1 MALTDPK
8 DWDSIRVTVDGKTV
22 KLDEAFEVFED
33 IFDDAEEAF
42 KHIEHAFAGVDKDI
56 HAKVDALKKRVVK
69 ERPDEYEYIPDED
82 EEDYDIYHRT
92 IRNRRSNLHKLI
104 IMFAVIT
111 LLVFGGLF
119 YVVVTLESKPE
130 VEAPSTLEET
140 KPTEKLEKLL

>member
-42 KHIEHAFAGVDKDI
+42 KHLEHAFAGVDKDI

-69 ERPDEYEYIPDED
+69 ERPDEYEYIPDEG
-82 EEDYDIYHRT
+82 ERGYHKD
-92 IRNRRSNLHKLI
+92 RNRIKGLHKLI

>member
-1 MALTDPK
+1 MAPTSK
-8 DWDSIRVTVDGKTV
+8 ITV
-22 KLDEAFEVFED
+22 KIGDQIVDLEDAFEEFENLFGDLDETFEQMEN
-33 IFDDAEEAF
+33 AF
-42 KHIEHAFAGVDKDI
+42 KIVDKDI
-56 HAKVDALKKRVVK
+56 HTKLNEVKKRVVK
-69 ERPDEYEYIPDED
+69 KKPDEYEYIPDED
-82 EEDYDIYHRT
+82 EDDYDIYHRT